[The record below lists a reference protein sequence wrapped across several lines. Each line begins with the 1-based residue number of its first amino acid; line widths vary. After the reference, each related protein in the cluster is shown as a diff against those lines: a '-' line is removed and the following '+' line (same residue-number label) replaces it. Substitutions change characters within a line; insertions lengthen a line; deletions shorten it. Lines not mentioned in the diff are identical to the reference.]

1 MGLNASELSSPQYC
15 EENPDN
21 LLKDKRKMLN
31 TDLSGKAFRALLD
44 MKYMKSVVDPG
55 EAVGIIAGQSI
66 GEPSTQMTLNTF
78 HLAGH
83 SAKNVTL
90 GIPRLREIVMTASKN
105 ISTPTMTLH
114 LNPELTEPERQT
126 FAKGITKLTLAEVT
140 EQTSVSERIE
150 QRAGQHRAKV
160 YDVKL
165 NLFPSKEY
173 KNAYAIEA
181 INVVRSIEFRFIP
194 QLIKAIKKEMKHFG
208 NQELGSSTAMP
219 KIGEAVG
226 SIRDDPS
233 SAEKTRGGADE
244 DEDDEN
250 EDGEDEDAT
259 NTRQKLNR
267 GEEISYA
274 APDEE
279 EEQVIAR
286 EVQRNSTPDADVMDE
301 GYGGSPR
308 ETQAD
313 NDTADDIEDENE
325 NDARAT
331 LVVLAKESAQRIKAK
346 YSEITKFRFDNQ
358 GGSWCKLRLEVCLP
372 ASPLFTP
379 SKGLPLVS
387 APSMTSRHPKSSC

>member
-1 MGLNASELSSPQYC
+1 MI
-15 EENPDN
+15 
-21 LLKDKRKMLN
+21 N

-114 LNPELTEPERQT
+114 LNPELTESERQN

-140 EQTSVSERIE
+140 EEASVSERIE

-160 YDVKL
+160 YDVTLK
-165 NLFPSKEY
+165 LFPSEEY
-173 KNAYAIEA
+173 KSAHAIEVV
-181 INVVRSIEFRFIP
+181 NVAKSIEFRFIP
-194 QLIKAIKKEMKHFG
+194 QLIKVIKKEMKHFE
-208 NQELGSSTAMP
+208 NPELGSSAATP
-219 KIGEAVG
+219 KIGESV
-226 SIRDDPS
+226 RQMQDDPS
-233 SAEKTRGGADE
+233 SAEQARGGANDEERDE
-244 DEDDEN
+244 DEDE
-250 EDGEDEDAT
+250 EDEDAT
-259 NTRQKLNR
+259 NTRQRFNR

-279 EEQVIAR
+279 EERVIAR
-286 EVQRNSTPDADVMDE
+286 EVQRDSTPDEDIVDE

-313 NDTADDIEDENE
+313 KDVDGDDDAEDES
-325 NDARAT
+325 DARAT
-331 LVVLAKESAQRIKAK
+331 RVVLAKERAQRIMIK
-346 YSEITKFRFDNQ
+346 YDEITKFRFDDKE
-358 GGSWCKLRLEVCLP
+358 GSSCKIRLEVCHFSFSCHA
-372 ASPLFTP
+372 ASVMAHFLF
-379 SKGLPLVS
+379 PLV
-387 APSMTSRHPKSSC
+387 

>member
-1 MGLNASELSSPQYC
+1 MI
-15 EENPDN
+15 
-21 LLKDKRKMLN
+21 N

-114 LNPELTEPERQT
+114 LNPELTELERQN
-126 FAKGITKLTLAEVT
+126 FVKGITKLTLAEVT
-140 EQTSVSERIE
+140 EEANVSERIE
-150 QRAGQHRAKV
+150 QRTGQHRVKV

-165 NLFPSKEY
+165 QLFPSEEY
-173 KNAYAIEA
+173 KSAHAIE
-181 INVVRSIEFRFIP
+181 IVNVVNSIEFRFIP

-208 NQELGSSTAMP
+208 DPESGSSTATP
-219 KIGEAVG
+219 KIGESVRHIQDG
-226 SIRDDPS
+226 PS
-233 SAEKTRGGADE
+233 SAEQTRGGADDDE
-244 DEDDEN
+244 GDEDGDE
-250 EDGEDEDAT
+250 EDEDAT
-259 NTRQKLNR
+259 NTKQRLNR
-267 GEEISYA
+267 GEEMSYA

-286 EVQRNSTPDADVMDE
+286 EVQRDSTPDADIVDE

-313 NDTADDIEDENE
+313 KDVDDDDDAEDER
-325 NDARAT
+325 DARAT
-331 LVVLAKESAQRIKAK
+331 LVVLAKERAQRIVFK
-346 YSEITKFRFDNQ
+346 YDEITKFRFDNN
-358 GGSWCKLRLEVCLP
+358 GGSWCKIRLEVCLFFP
-372 ASPLFTP
+372 FLPSTSVRANFLF
-379 SKGLPLVS
+379 PLV
-387 APSMTSRHPKSSC
+387 